1 MKPKPLLAEIKMRKI
16 FKLILLLLVIGFVV
30 LQFFQPKKNLE
41 ATASGDDLLAVQ
53 QVPNDVALILKNSC
67 YDCHS
72 NNTRYLW
79 YHHISPVSWMVNHHV
94 EEGKHELNFSE
105 WGKLDLYD
113 QITTLEEIGQETKR
127 KTMPLKSYL
136 LMHPG
141 AKLTQEQIDQIET
154 WTNELGEQLLKKSFN

>member
-1 MKPKPLLAEIKMRKI
+1 MKKFLKVIV
-16 FKLILLLLVIGFVV
+16 LLLVIGIVV
-30 LQFFQPKKNLE
+30 LQFFQPKRNLE
-41 ATASGDDLLAVQ
+41 ATSVNDLLAVQ
-53 QVPNDVALILKNSC
+53 QVPDDVALILKNSC

-79 YHHISPVSWMVNHHV
+79 YHRVAPVSWMVNHHV

-105 WGKLDLYD
+105 WGNLDLYD
-113 QITTLEEIGQETKR
+113 QITNLEEIGQETKR

-141 AKLTQEQIDQIET
+141 AKLNQEQIDRLEA
-154 WTNELGEQLLKKSFN
+154 WTNQLGEQLLKKSFE